1 MNERINGWKDKC
13 VKGWMNERMN
23 ERMNEEMK
31 GLMKECWNIN

>member
-13 VKGWMNERMN
+13 VKGCMNELMN